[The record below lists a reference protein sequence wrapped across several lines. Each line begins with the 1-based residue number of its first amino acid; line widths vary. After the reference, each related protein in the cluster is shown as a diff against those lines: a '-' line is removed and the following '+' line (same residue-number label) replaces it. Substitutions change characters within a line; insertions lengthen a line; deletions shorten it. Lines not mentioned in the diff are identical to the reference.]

1 MAGLYNFTIEQGST
15 VTFEITYKDSSGT
28 PVDLTGYEAA
38 MNIKTNFSQSPGVT
52 NVLTLSSSIGDT
64 YTKAKDLAFLSLSGS
79 NLQKDLDSGSIGV
92 YIGYDKSAEMA
103 KDEYF
108 YDLEITDADDTRT
121 RLLQGKI
128 KISKQV
134 TDTEPQ

>member
-38 MNIKTNFSQSPGVT
+38 MNVKTNFSQSPGVT

-79 NLQKDLDSGSIGV
+79 NLTTDLDSGSIGV

>member
-15 VTFEITYKDSSGT
+15 VTFEVTYKDSAGT
-28 PVDLTGYEAA
+28 PVDLSGYEAA
-38 MNIKTNFSQSPGVT
+38 MNIKTDFSQSPGVT
-52 NVLTLSSSIGDT
+52 NVMTLSSSIGDT
-64 YTKAKDLAFLSLSGS
+64 YTKAKDKSFLSLSGS
-79 NLQKDLDSGSIGV
+79 NLTTDLVSGSIGV
-92 YIGYDKSAEMA
+92 YIGYDKSAELTLE
-103 KDEYF
+103 DYF